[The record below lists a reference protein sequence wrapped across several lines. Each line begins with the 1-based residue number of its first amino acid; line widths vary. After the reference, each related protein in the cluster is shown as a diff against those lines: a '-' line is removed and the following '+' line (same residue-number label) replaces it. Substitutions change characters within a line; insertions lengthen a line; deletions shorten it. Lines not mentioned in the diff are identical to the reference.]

1 MTHDAL
7 SVSVVEGGEDAGNQV
22 ILDGLREFNEAH
34 LGRDARPVPLSVFVR
49 DENGDV
55 MGGLIGH
62 MLFEWLYVDKL
73 WLPTALRGSG
83 MGSAVL
89 TAAELH
95 AMARGCSWAH
105 LQTLDHQALPFYER
119 RGYAVFGVLDGY
131 PPGSK
136 RYYLRK
142 TLVPDE
148 ALP

>member
-55 MGGLIGH
+55 IGGLIGH

-73 WLPTALRGSG
+73 WLPAALRGSG

-142 TLVPDE
+142 TLVPDG